1 MSLFEAVPMAPAD
14 PILGV
19 TEAFK
24 ADPNPDKVN
33 LGVGV
38 YQDADGKV
46 PVLDCVAEAEHRLAD
61 EVSPRPYLPISGH
74 PEFVAQTRRLV
85 FGAESEH
92 LERVATVQALSGTG
106 GLKVGADFLH
116 RFSPA
121 SEVLI
126 SDPSWENHR
135 ALFELAGFAV
145 RSYRYYDRATKGLD
159 LPGMLADLEAAAPGT
174 VVVLHACCHNPT
186 GVDLDAEQ
194 WADVAAVVAK
204 GGLVPF
210 LDMAY
215 QGFWQ
220 GLEQD
225 AAVVRAF
232 TAIGVP
238 VFVATSMSKNLG
250 LYGERVGSLSAVT
263 ASPDEAVRA
272 LSQLKICI
280 RTNYSNPPTH
290 GAAVASLVLTDER
303 LFARWEAELTVMRER
318 VRAMRALLAEGL
330 AAAGYP
336 DDVSFIT
343 DQVGMFSYTGL
354 TPEQMTALRQE
365 WSVYGTQ
372 AGRICVAALNARNVE
387 RVVAALTAVA
397 SRRAS

>member
-1 MSLFEAVPMAPAD
+1 
-14 PILGV
+14 
-19 TEAFK
+19 
-24 ADPNPDKVN
+24 
-33 LGVGV
+33 
-38 YQDADGKV
+38 
-46 PVLDCVAEAEHRLAD
+46 
-61 EVSPRPYLPISGH
+61 
-74 PEFVAQTRRLV
+74 
-85 FGAESEH
+85 
-92 LERVATVQALSGTG
+92 
-106 GLKVGADFLH
+106 
-116 RFSPA
+116 
-121 SEVLI
+121 
-126 SDPSWENHR
+126 
-135 ALFELAGFAV
+135 
-145 RSYRYYDRATKGLD
+145 
-159 LPGMLADLEAAAPGT
+159 MLADLEAAAPGT
-174 VVVLHACCHNPT
+174 AVVLHACCHNPT

-215 QGFWQ
+215 QGFWR
-220 GLEQD
+220 GLEPD

-250 LYGERVGSLSAVT
+250 LYGERVGSLSVVAP
-263 ASPDEAVRA
+263 SPEEAART
-272 LSQLKICI
+272 LSQLKVCV

-290 GAAVASLVLTDER
+290 GAAVASLIFSDER
-303 LFARWEAELTVMRER
+303 LFTRWEEELAVMRER

-354 TPEQMTALRQE
+354 TPEQMDALRAD
-365 WSVYGTQ
+365 WSVYGTR

-387 RVVAALTAVA
+387 RVVAALVAVA
-397 SRRAS
+397 SRRAA